1 MAATTSPKG
10 TTLEQEWEAADRA
23 AEGRSRRRWTN
34 GRLLAV
40 LAGIGLFM
48 FVFAYANVPLYN
60 MLCQRLG
67 IGLNPNSTPDDSASP
82 VAPGTGREITVSFT
96 GSIVGT
102 LPVSFA
108 PARQSMTVRLGEQ
121 ALVDYH
127 FVNMSSRKIYFRP
140 VHSVQPTTVADDQFS
155 LSECFCFDDQYL
167 NPRQDISL
175 PVVFRISPDIPADV
189 NRVQLH
195 YTLFPITEAE
205 YQPPGQGRK
214 AKTALPP
221 ADAAPVEVP
230 TP

>member
-1 MAATTSPKG
+1 MAATTSTKANA
-10 TTLEQEWEAADRA
+10 LEQDWDAADRA
-23 AEGRSRRRWTN
+23 AEGRTGRRWSN
-34 GRLLAV
+34 RRLLAV
-40 LAGIGLFM
+40 LVAIGLFM
-48 FVFAYANVPLYN
+48 FGFAYANVPLFD
-60 MLCQRLG
+60 MLCRAMG
-67 IGLNPNSTPDDSASP
+67 ISFNPNAASTETIE
-82 VAPGTGREITVSFT
+82 PGALGREITVSFT
-96 GSIVGT
+96 GSIIGT

-127 FVNMSSRKIYFRP
+127 FVNMSSRKVYFRP
-140 VHSVQPTTVADDQFS
+140 VHSVQPSSVADDQFS

-214 AKTALPP
+214 AKTALPEP
-221 ADAAPVEVP
+221 EAQTTEAT